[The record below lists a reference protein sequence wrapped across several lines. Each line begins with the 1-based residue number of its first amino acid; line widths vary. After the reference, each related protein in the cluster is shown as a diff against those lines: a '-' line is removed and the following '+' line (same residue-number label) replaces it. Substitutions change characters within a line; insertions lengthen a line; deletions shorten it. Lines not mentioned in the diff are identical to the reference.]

1 MYCFQMDG
9 DTCFSITEG
18 FLTSCLDT
26 VSSIPQMRM
35 TVSMSLNRINRARGD
50 LQRKLGDECSFC
62 FSKTDLT
69 RAEICLSKRSRRK
82 ERTLTVKCHVCKRKV
97 REDSDVQFETS
108 VADQAD
114 DVLSLEPEENLNKTS
129 KKKKSKRD
137 KTAGL
142 SIPPSIAKPNPGRS
156 HPKPALAN
164 KNKLKNLLANQSESP
179 ESNLMKFLSKI

>member
-1 MYCFQMDG
+1 MDE
-9 DTCFSITEG
+9 DTCINITEG

-35 TVSMSLNRINRARGD
+35 TLNLGLDRVARARGD
-50 LQRKLGDECSFC
+50 QERKLGDVCSYC
-62 FSKTDLT
+62 FAKTDLT
-69 RAEICLSKRSRRK
+69 RGEISLSKRSRGK
-82 ERTLTVKCHVCKRKV
+82 DRTLTVKCHVCKRLVK
-97 REDSDVQFETS
+97 EDSEVQFQ
-108 VADQAD
+108 VPDKAADIS
-114 DVLSLEPEENLNKTS
+114 SLELEEDLKKT
-129 KKKKSKRD
+129 KKKKKRD

-142 SIPPSIAKPNPGRS
+142 LIPPSTSKPNPGRP

>member
-1 MYCFQMDG
+1 MDE
-9 DTCFSITEG
+9 DTCINITEG

-35 TVSMSLNRINRARGD
+35 TVNMSLDRVARARGD
-50 LQRKLGDECSFC
+50 SERKLGDACSFC

-69 RAEICLSKRSRRK
+69 RAEIALSKKNRGS
-82 ERTLTVKCHVCKRKV
+82 ERTLTVKCHLCKRLV
-97 REDSDVQFETS
+97 REDSDIQFQTS
-108 VADQAD
+108 VADNAD
-114 DVLSLEPEENLNKTS
+114 EVLSLEPEENSNKTS

-142 SIPPSIAKPNPGRS
+142 SIPLSISKPNPGRP
-156 HPKPALAN
+156 HPKSSLTN

>member
-1 MYCFQMDG
+1 MDE
-9 DTCFSITEG
+9 DTCINITEG

-35 TVSMSLNRINRARGD
+35 ALNLGLDRVARARGD
-50 LQRKLGDECSFC
+50 QERKLRDACSFC
-62 FSKTDLT
+62 FSRTDLI
-69 RAEICLSKRSRRK
+69 RAEISLSKRSRGK
-82 ERTLTVKCHVCKRKV
+82 ERTLTVRCHVCKRIVK
-97 REDSDVQFETS
+97 EDSEVQFR
-108 VADQAD
+108 VPDKAAD
-114 DVLSLEPEENLNKTS
+114 VSSLEPEEDLKKS

-142 SIPPSIAKPNPGRS
+142 SIPPSISKPNPGRP

>member
-1 MYCFQMDG
+1 MDE
-9 DTCFSITEG
+9 DTCINITEG

-35 TVSMSLNRINRARGD
+35 TLNLGLDRVARARGD
-50 LQRKLGDECSFC
+50 QERKLGDVCSFC

-69 RAEICLSKRSRRK
+69 RAEISLSKRNRGN
-82 ERTLTVKCHVCKRKV
+82 ERTLTVKCHACKRLVKQ
-97 REDSDVQFETS
+97 DSDVQFQTS
-108 VADQAD
+108 VPDVKAG
-114 DVLSLEPEENLNKTS
+114 DVLTLEPEEEDLKKS
-129 KKKKSKRD
+129 KKKKSRRD

-142 SIPPSIAKPNPGRS
+142 SIPSSISKPNPGRPHS
-156 HPKPALAN
+156 KPGLAN